1 MFDVEKIRLDF
12 PILAKEIFGNPLV
25 YLDNAATSQKPRQVI
40 DALVD
45 YYENFNANV
54 HRGVHTLSMEATDK
68 FEDSRRKVASFINS
82 ESSDSVIW
90 TRNASESL
98 NLVAYS
104 WGENNINEGD
114 EILLTP
120 MEHHS
125 NLVPWQELARRKN
138 AVIKFIPMLENGTL
152 DMDRVD
158 DLITEKTALV
168 SAVHMSN
175 ALGTINPA
183 RELGEKA
190 HSLGAKILVDGAQSV
205 PHMPTDVQALD
216 CDFLVFSGHKMLGP
230 TGIGVLYVKK
240 EILESMEPFLTG
252 GEMVL
257 EVSYQEASWADLP
270 MKFEAGTPNIADS
283 IGLGSAVDYL
293 NVLGMENVREHE
305 KDLTAY
311 ALDRFK
317 DADLEGLDLFGPD
330 DPNIRGGVFSFN
342 TPDVHPHD
350 LGTFLDRMGIAVR
363 TGHHCAMPLVRSLG
377 VAATARASFYL
388 YNTKKEVDILI
399 DGVTEAL
406 RYFRDG
412 PN

>member
-68 FEDSRRKVASFINS
+68 YEDAREKVSSFINS

-138 AVIKFIPMLENGTL
+138 AAIKFIPMLENGTL

-158 DLITEKTALV
+158 DLITEKTVLV

-175 ALGTINPA
+175 ALGTINPV
-183 RELGEKA
+183 RELGVKA
-190 HSLGAKILVDGAQSV
+190 HRMGAKILVDGAQSV
-205 PHMPTDVQALD
+205 PHMPTDVQELN

-230 TGIGVLYVKK
+230 TGIGALYVKK

-257 EVSYQEASWADLP
+257 EVSYEEASWADLP

-305 KDLTAY
+305 KDLTTY
-311 ALDRFK
+311 ALNRFK
-317 DADLEGLDLFGPD
+317 NADLEGLDLFGPD

-350 LGTFLDRMGIAVR
+350 LGTFLDRIGIAVR

-388 YNTKKEVDILI
+388 YNTKKEVDILV